1 MGNNGFSCFSRLANS
16 ASFSPNAGESQS
28 GQNVEREQQT
38 TFSGRSTNPSD
49 PENPYLTSLFTSQDA
64 NLRASTSATATN
76 SIETSVSQPITQ
88 SSAVSSLENIEPPED
103 PFETLATYRPTSFED
118 SRPQLY
124 SGFGILDDLTET
136 YLPDG
141 FEADFPEG
149 LDITSQPSGQTTL
162 ASVMNSTVLGSQGA
176 DISSQGQSEFSLETA
191 SSEAVIAT
199 AIKTTQERSHL
210 PGISQ
215 QAKPQEKPQRM
226 RQVSRQDNNPP
237 ANNPLASYQ
246 GYASAPAP
254 KVLLPFGKPLSGV
267 KPLIFGPFY
276 PSSQP
281 IIIGPFY
288 PPSRQPM
295 KVKLKRPP
303 KRPVSPPALV
313 VGMVKVPKWRKRR
326 PADEYLLRTDSEE
339 RPYMC
344 GYPGC
349 GKTYKSTGHLRGH
362 MLLHIGVSDYRCTYP
377 ECGPN
382 KYFPSS
388 SNLNRHIMKVHL
400 YNKTHTCRFCFRE
413 FDSSEILKNHVV
425 SEHLVHQQ

>member
-16 ASFSPNAGESQS
+16 ASSAPNAGESQS
-28 GQNVEREQQT
+28 GQNVEQEQQA

-49 PENPYLTSLFTSQDA
+49 PENPHLTSLFTSQEA
-64 NLRASTSATATN
+64 NLRASTSTTATN
-76 SIETSVSQPITQ
+76 LIETSVSQPITQ

-124 SGFGILDDLTET
+124 SGFGILDDLIES

-149 LDITSQPSGQTTL
+149 LDITSQPSGQRAL
-162 ASVMNSTVLGSQGA
+162 DSVMNSTVLGSQGA
-176 DISSQGQSEFSLETA
+176 DISSQGQSEFSSETA

-215 QAKPQEKPQRM
+215 QAKPQEKPQGM

-237 ANNPLASYQ
+237 ANNPPGSYQ
-246 GYASAPAP
+246 GYASAPAS
-254 KVLLPFGKPLSGV
+254 KVLLPFGEPLSGV
-267 KPLIFGPFY
+267 KPVIFGPFHS
-276 PSSQP
+276 PSKRP
-281 IIIGPFY
+281 V
-288 PPSRQPM
+288 R
-295 KVKLKRPP
+295 VKLKRPP
-303 KRPVSPPALV
+303 KWPVSSPAEV
-313 VGMVKVPKWRKRR
+313 VGMVKVSKRRKRR
-326 PADEYLLRTDSEE
+326 LADEYLLRTDSEE

-362 MLLHIGVSDYRCTYP
+362 MLLHTGVSDYRCTYP

-400 YNKTHTCRFCFRE
+400 YNETHTCRFCFRE
-413 FDSSEILKNHVV
+413 FDSSEILESHVV